1 MKKIVLIDNNKL
13 TYGLYEEKILRAE
26 QSRAEQSRAEQ
37 SRAERLP
44 WIDVLKGTGIILV
57 VLGHIFTNKTI
68 YN

>member
-13 TYGLYEEKILRAE
+13 TYGLYEEKIL
-26 QSRAEQSRAEQ
+26 RAEQ

>member
-13 TYGLYEEKILRAE
+13 TYGLYEEKIL
-26 QSRAEQSRAEQ
+26 RAEQSRAEQ